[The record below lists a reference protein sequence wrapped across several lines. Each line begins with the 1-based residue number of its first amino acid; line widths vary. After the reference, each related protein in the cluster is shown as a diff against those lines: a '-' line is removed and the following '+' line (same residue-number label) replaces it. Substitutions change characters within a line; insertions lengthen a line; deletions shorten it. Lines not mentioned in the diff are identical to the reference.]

1 MRSAPSVFLHAY
13 TSPSLFL
20 EEIRMASITELP
32 AELLDFILADL
43 GSRAII
49 NLAQTCKA
57 LHAVAIPAAY
67 HTVTLAWDNSHVK
80 EKPKG
85 TQRGREHR
93 HEKAPKLQSLV
104 RTLTKK
110 PKYIQLIKRLEFC
123 AKGCVEYGYLDVAGD
138 IFPDFEYD
146 ASGKEWENEMFKA
159 HVKEE
164 GFQTWGHGWRQQA
177 QHMLI
182 ALLVG
187 TCQAHLESLT
197 MEWGFFLGNR
207 WFPAMMKYAIMKNA
221 AASEADDGQPVWFA
235 KLKTVC
241 VTSEETEGAAATWER
256 SFWSEQETLLHFFY
270 LPAIESLDLI
280 TCSLR
285 EGDYDN
291 YGGLWDEGD
300 GVDGSFE
307 WPLETPPLSQTL
319 TTLRLTPSSMDP
331 LTIKYLLRQTPNVK
345 VFYYDCCLHPD
356 HPPLRLSI
364 LKDTLRHIRDTLTDL
379 TVRYRHYNNDGSG
392 DPPTDAPEPL
402 REGLGPLHDFP
413 VLTTLTTSFPVLF
426 GMHNTPKL
434 AKYLPPTLETLT
446 ITNDLSAYQE
456 LGMRLEDLNAMAIF
470 RQYLAGQILAS
481 SVVIS
486 HEGDSCK
493 WVQDREPEWK
503 AATPR
508 LRKLTYELSTRI
520 FNGYWLEDEPREQ
533 LLGMCKT
540 QGIEG
545 NVIPQYDTLGRLVE
559 SD

>member
-1 MRSAPSVFLHAY
+1 
-13 TSPSLFL
+13 
-20 EEIRMASITELP
+20 MASITDLP

-43 GSRAII
+43 GSRDII
-49 NLAQTCKA
+49 SLAQTCKP

-67 HTVTLAWDNSHVK
+67 HTITLTWDNNYVK

-85 TQRGREHR
+85 TQRGRGHR
-93 HEKAPKLQSLV
+93 HEKAPKLHSLI

-110 PKYIQLIKRLEFC
+110 PEYIQLIKKLELC
-123 AKGCVEYGYLDVAGD
+123 AKGCVEYSYLDVAGA

-146 ASGKEWENEMFKA
+146 TSGKEWENEMFKA

-164 GFQTWGHGWRQQA
+164 GFQTWGRSWKQEA

-182 ALLVG
+182 TLLIG
-187 TCQAHLESLT
+187 MCQAHLEFLT
-197 MEWGFFLGNR
+197 IGWELFLNNR
-207 WFPAMMKYAIMKNA
+207 WFPAMMKYAILKNA
-221 AASEADDGQPVWFA
+221 AASEAGVGQPAWFA

-241 VTSEETEGAAATWER
+241 VTLEETEGADATWES
-256 SFWSEQETLLHFFY
+256 SFWSHQETLLHFFY
-270 LPAIESLDLI
+270 LPAIESLDLV

-285 EGDYDN
+285 EGDYDD

-331 LTIKYLLRQTPNVK
+331 LTIQYLLRQTPNVK
-345 VFYYDCCLHPD
+345 VFHYDCCLHPD

-364 LKDTLRHIRDTLTDL
+364 LKDTLRHIRGTLTDL
-379 TVRYRHYNNDGSG
+379 TVRYKHYNNDGS
-392 DPPTDAPEPL
+392 DDLPTDAAEPV

-413 VLTTLTTSFPVLF
+413 VLTTLTASFPVLF
-426 GMHNTPKL
+426 GMNNTPNL
-434 AKYLPPTLETLT
+434 AKHLPPTLETLT
-446 ITNDLSAYQE
+446 ITNDLSAYE
-456 LGMRLEDLNAMAIF
+456 ALEMRFEDHNAMAIF
-470 RQYLAGQILAS
+470 RQYLAGQIPAS
-481 SVVIS
+481 DVVTS
-486 HEGDSCK
+486 HEGEPCK

-503 AATPR
+503 AATPQ
-508 LRKLTYELSTRI
+508 LRKLTYDVGAQLFT
-520 FNGYWLEDEPREQ
+520 GYWLGTEPREQ
-533 LLGMCKT
+533 LLELCKM

>member
-1 MRSAPSVFLHAY
+1 
-13 TSPSLFL
+13 
-20 EEIRMASITELP
+20 MASITELP

-67 HTVTLAWDNSHVK
+67 HTVTLTWDNTYSK
-80 EKPKG
+80 ETRGP
-85 TQRGREHR
+85 QRGMQRR
-93 HEKAPKLQSLV
+93 TEKAPRIQSLI

-110 PKYIQLIKRLEFC
+110 PEYILLIKRLEFC
-123 AKGCVEYGYLDVAGD
+123 AKGCVEYGYLDLAD
-138 IFPDFEYD
+138 TIFPDIECDGYD
-146 ASGKEWENEMFKA
+146 KEWENEMFK
-159 HVKEE
+159 VLVRDR
-164 GFQTWGHGWRQQA
+164 GMQPGDRGWA
-177 QHMLI
+177 QRVLI

-197 MEWGFFLGNR
+197 MEWGFFLGNP
-207 WFPAMMKYAIMKNA
+207 WFPTMMRHAIVKNA
-221 AASEADDGQPVWFA
+221 AASEADDGQPLWFA
-235 KLKTVC
+235 NLKTVC
-241 VTSEETEGAAATWER
+241 VTLEETEGAAATWER
-256 SFWSEQETLLHFFY
+256 SFWIRQEALLHFFY
-270 LPAIESLDLI
+270 LPAIESLDI
-280 TCSLR
+280 VTCSLR
-285 EGDYDN
+285 GGNYDD
-291 YGGLWDEGD
+291 YGGLWDEAD

-307 WPLETPPLSQTL
+307 WPLKTPPLSQTL

-331 LTIKYLLRQTPNVK
+331 LTIQYLLRQTPNVK
-345 VFYYDCCLHPD
+345 VFQYDCCLHPA

-364 LKDTLRHIRDTLTDL
+364 LRDTLRHIRDTLTDL
-379 TVRYRHYNNDGSG
+379 TVRYKHYNNDGSD
-392 DPPTDAPEPL
+392 DPPTDAAEPL

-426 GMHNTPKL
+426 GMNNTPNL
-434 AKYLPPTLETLT
+434 AKHLPPTLETLT
-446 ITNDLSAYQE
+446 ITNDLSAYQA
-456 LGMRLEDLNAMAIF
+456 LGMRFEDLNAMAIF

-508 LRKLTYELSTRI
+508 LRKLTYDVGTQLFT
-520 FNGYWLEDEPREQ
+520 GYWLGDEPRER
-533 LLGMCKT
+533 LLGLCKT

-545 NVIPQYDTLGRLVE
+545 DVVPQYDSFGRLVE

>member
-1 MRSAPSVFLHAY
+1 
-13 TSPSLFL
+13 
-20 EEIRMASITELP
+20 MASIAELP
-32 AELLDFILADL
+32 VELVDFILANL
-43 GSRAII
+43 GSCDII
-49 NLAQTCKA
+49 NLARTCRA

-67 HTVTLAWDNSHVK
+67 HTITLTWDNTYSK
-80 EKPKG
+80 ETRG
-85 TQRGREHR
+85 SQRGMERR
-93 HEKAPKLQSLV
+93 TEKAPKIQSLI

-110 PKYIQLIKRLEFC
+110 PEYIQLIKRLEFC
-123 AKGCVEYGYLDVAGD
+123 AKGCVEYGYLDVAGA
-138 IFPDFEYD
+138 IFPEFEYD
-146 ASGKEWENEMFKA
+146 ANDKEWENEMFKA
-159 HVKEE
+159 HVQDR
-164 GFQTWGHGWRQQA
+164 GVRPWDRGWT
-177 QHMLI
+177 QHMSI

-207 WFPAMMKYAIMKNA
+207 WFPAMMKYAMMKNA

-241 VTSEETEGAAATWER
+241 VTLEETEGAAATWER

-270 LPAIESLDLI
+270 LPAIESLDFI

-331 LTIKYLLRQTPNVK
+331 LTIQYLLRQTPNVK
-345 VFYYDCCLHPD
+345 VFYYDCCLHPE

-364 LKDTLRHIRDTLTDL
+364 LKETLLRIRDTLNDL
-379 TVRYRHYNNDGSG
+379 TVRYKHYNNDGSD
-392 DPPTDAPEPL
+392 DPPTEAAEPL

-426 GMHNTPKL
+426 GMNKTPKL
-434 AKYLPPTLETLT
+434 AKHLPPTLETLT
-446 ITNDLSAYQE
+446 ITNDLSAYE
-456 LGMRLEDLNAMAIF
+456 ALGMRFEDLNTMVIF

-508 LRKLTYELSTRI
+508 LRKLTYDVGTQLFT
-520 FNGYWLEDEPREQ
+520 GYWLGDEPREQ
-533 LLGMCKT
+533 LLGLCKT

-545 NVIPQYDTLGRLVE
+545 NVVPQYDSLGRLVE
-559 SD
+559 